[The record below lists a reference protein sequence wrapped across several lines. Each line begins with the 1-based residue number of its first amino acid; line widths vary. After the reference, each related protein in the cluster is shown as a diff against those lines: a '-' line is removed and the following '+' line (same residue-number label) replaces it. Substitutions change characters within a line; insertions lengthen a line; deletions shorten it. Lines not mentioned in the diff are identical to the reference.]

1 MERSIIPHQ
10 SWMLIIFFHSW
21 LCKSFGNT
29 TWPMMIFQLNFL
41 VLYVNWL
48 IDLLNDLILF
58 FDKLLLLLFYTEVLL
73 SNQRQIPINRERFI
87 NLIVI
92 WTALGGDLSPQKRA
106 LVCIL
111 TKDVFK
117 FILKK
122 HSHLFFCL
130 QLLVSVIIF
139 GLFCFKELGLSLLS
153 GSFRVSDLY
162 LLDNHGTIFFRNIRA
177 ISDCV

>member
-1 MERSIIPHQ
+1 
-10 SWMLIIFFHSW
+10 
-21 LCKSFGNT
+21 
-29 TWPMMIFQLNFL
+29 MIFQLNFL

-58 FDKLLLLLFYTEVLL
+58 FDKLLLLWFYTEVLL

-87 NLIVI
+87 DLIVI
-92 WTALGGDLSPQKRA
+92 WTALGGDLSPQKGA

-111 TKDVFK
+111 TKDVFE

-139 GLFCFKELGLSLLS
+139 GLFCF
-153 GSFRVSDLY
+153 
-162 LLDNHGTIFFRNIRA
+162 
-177 ISDCV
+177 